1 MSFQAHQQ
9 IQHQQIQH
17 QTQYQNAPHHVFND
31 GGYNADYFQPEFS
44 TGVESGKKKKNKG
57 KKKKNKMVELSK
69 EEQFRVGLSVRER
82 RILSNYGGHFLGLLQ
97 MEIDEAIREAVWK
110 YRYWPLVRCIEQGL
124 VMLRAEGSLVKLG
137 QQQKKKALKKLAM
150 HPGLALGNT
159 GFLGA
164 LFGPSQPTPSDS
176 PVEQPVEVLVRF
188 ASDQA
193 VFQYSHSFMPGDL
206 CWLRPFSGQETL
218 QNPAAFN
225 VAMNENGEPVLPAD
239 QKLEQGDWHI
249 DFEGVVDNCGRD
261 FLVASFTFPPHLEA
275 QKTEQLLSGIWRID
289 KGPSIVSYKRMVDA
303 VKIITSDQY
312 EGPAPLRHIV
322 CRLHHHARYP
332 PQDPWD
338 SSTPPPPDPRYHW
351 QNFAWNAHDPEL
363 ANRDLAIDPRINHMP
378 VSQNVL
384 AAMKQILEQQPLNQS
399 QKDSI
404 AQVFVNCLSLIQGPP
419 GTGKTTTSVILL
431 KLWVRDLGM
440 RPALASAFSNVAVDQ
455 MLAGLIKWGINAV
468 RIGDPERVNSDLIRH
483 TMKFR
488 EENHPLAPE
497 LFQLRENLKIIRSRF
512 GDTPQNMK
520 ELSMTYKRAKKLQ
533 KLIEDDIL
541 STCEVVLATCVGAGA
556 TVLNDR
562 TFSLILVDECTQ
574 ATEPSC
580 LIPLVKSRPD
590 THVVL
595 IGDQCQLP
603 PTMSCDKLKY
613 TGLKVSLFE
622 RMLQI
627 PVHED
632 VMMTGPAQGEQDV
645 GMTSFSSTTIPFM
658 GILPVRLLTQYRMHP
673 LISSWPNEAFYQ
685 GHLNNGV
692 KEADR
697 APPAGFPWPVAGP
710 VCFVPMEFH
719 EDSVQGKSKRNS
731 HEAAAVVRIVE
742 LLLLGGEVTPGDI
755 GIVTPYVGQVRKLRQ
770 IFGDTRRRKRAGE
783 FENEEL
789 GVVVEEGRYANLEIM
804 SVDGY
809 QGREKE
815 VIVFSCVRSNSSG
828 SVGFLAD
835 QRRLNVAITRARR
848 GLIVVGNPATLETH
862 PIWKLWLAAMQERGL
877 LVRYSQITGPLFIG
891 LPDAMISSD
900 ASLSPIERKPN
911 AQ

>member
-1 MSFQAHQQ
+1 MSFQYQQPYQQTQHQQ
-9 IQHQQIQH
+9 IQHQQIQYH
-17 QTQYQNAPHHVFND
+17 AGPQAVFND

-44 TGVESGKKKKNKG
+44 TAIEGKKKKNKG
-57 KKKKNKMVELSK
+57 KKKKNKAVELSK
-69 EEQFRVGLSVRER
+69 EEQFRVNLSVRDR
-82 RILSNYGGHFLGLLQ
+82 RVLSNYGGHFLGLLQ
-97 MEIDEAIREAVWK
+97 MEIDEAIRDALWK
-110 YRYWPLVRCIEQGL
+110 TRYWPLARCIEQGL

-137 QQQKKKALKKLAM
+137 QQHKKNALKKLAM

-164 LFGPSQPTPSDS
+164 LFGPPQPTTNESAT
-176 PVEQPVEVLVRF
+176 EQSVEVLVRF
-188 ASDQA
+188 CTDHAA
-193 VFQYSHSFMPGDL
+193 FQCPHSFMPGDL
-206 CWLRPFSGQETL
+206 CWLRPFSAVQEPL
-218 QNPAAFN
+218 QAPMAFE
-225 VAMNENGEPVLPAD
+225 VGVDENGKPLPPTD
-239 QKLEQGDWHI
+239 QKLEQSDWHI

-261 FLVASFTFPPHLEA
+261 FLVASFTFPPELEA
-275 QKTEQLLSGIWRID
+275 QKTQQLLSGVWRID

-303 VKIITSDQY
+303 VKTITSHQF
-312 EGPAPLRHIV
+312 EGPTALRHIV

-338 SSTPPPPDPRYHW
+338 TSIPPPLDPRYQW
-351 QNFAWNAHDPEL
+351 QNFAWNAQDPEL
-363 ANRDLAIDPRINHMP
+363 TNRDLAIDPRVNHAALP
-378 VSQNVL
+378 QNVL
-384 AAMKQILEQQPLNQS
+384 TFARHILEQQPLNQS
-399 QKDSI
+399 QKNSI
-404 AQVFVNCLSLIQGPP
+404 AQVLTNTLSLIQGPP

-431 KLWVRDLGM
+431 KLWVSDLGM
-440 RPALASAFSNVAVDQ
+440 KPALASAFSNVAVDQ

-483 TMKFR
+483 TMKYR

-497 LFQLRENLKIIRSRF
+497 LFQLRENLKVIRSRV
-512 GDTPQNMK
+512 GDTPQNMRD
-520 ELSMTYKRAKKLQ
+520 LSMTYKKAKKLQ
-533 KLIEDDIL
+533 KQIEDDIL
-541 STCEVVLATCVGAGA
+541 SSCDVILATCVGAGA

-627 PVHED
+627 PVHENL
-632 VMMTGPAQGEQDV
+632 VTENAREQDTV
-645 GMTSFSSTTIPFM
+645 GMTSFCSTTVPFM

-673 LISSWPNEAFYQ
+673 LISSWPNEAFYD
-685 GHLNNGV
+685 GHLKNGV
-692 KEADR
+692 KETDR
-697 APPAGFPWPVAGP
+697 VPPAGFPWPAAGP
-710 VCFVPMEFH
+710 ACFVPMEYH

-731 HEAAAVVRIVE
+731 HEAAAVVRIVDM
-742 LLLLGGEVTPGDI
+742 LLLGGEVEPGDI
-755 GIVTPYVGQVRKLRQ
+755 GVVTPYVGQVRKLRQ
-770 IFGDTRRRKRAGE
+770 LFGDTRRRKRPGE
-783 FENEEL
+783 LENEEL

-828 SVGFLAD
+828 NVGFLAD

-848 GLIVVGNPATLETH
+848 GLIVVGNPATLESH
-862 PIWKLWLAAMQERGL
+862 PVWKLWLGAMQERN
-877 LVRYSQITGPLFIG
+877 LVVQYSQLKPLTGSP
-891 LPDAMISSD
+891 SSVPSE
-900 ASLSPIERKPN
+900 SLSPIEQKHDIPM
-911 AQ
+911 